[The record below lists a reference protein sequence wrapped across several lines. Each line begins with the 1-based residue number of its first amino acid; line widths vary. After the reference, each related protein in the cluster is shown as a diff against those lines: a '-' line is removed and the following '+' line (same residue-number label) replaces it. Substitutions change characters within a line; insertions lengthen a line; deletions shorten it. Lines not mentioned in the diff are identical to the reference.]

1 KMEVIMGFKPVDVSM
16 KFETIRK
23 AKAEGK
29 IYLSSESVQMIK
41 EGKVPKGDVLSASQ
55 MAGMFGAKRTA
66 DILPFCHNIMIDHVV
81 VETRLEED
89 GVYATAEVKCVG
101 RTGVEMEALTAVSAA
116 LLNVYDMLKAF
127 DKNMKIGDI
136 KLVSKSGGKSDY
148 EEDLSGLE
156 CAVITLSD
164 SCFEGKAEDKSGKTA
179 IDIIENEF
187 GGKVS
192 HYKVLPDDKEK
203 IIEEFKSLEGKVN
216 VIFTTGGTG
225 FSERDTTP
233 EATKEVIRTE
243 AVGFGEAMRIIGV
256 KFTPKSL
263 LSRATAGIL
272 GKDTLIINLPGS
284 TGGVKD
290 NLRMLAPIVKH
301 AIRMARGEK
310 KH

>member
-1 KMEVIMGFKPVDVSM
+1 MGFKPVDVSN
-16 KFETIRK
+16 KFETIRT

-29 IYLSSESVQMIK
+29 IYLSPESVEMIR
-41 EGKVPKGDVLSASQ
+41 EGKVPKGDVLLASQ
-55 MAGMFGAKRTA
+55 MAGMYGVKKTPE
-66 DILPFCHNIMIDHVV
+66 ILPFCHNIMIDHVV
-81 VETRLEED
+81 VDTKLEDD
-89 GVYATAEVKCVG
+89 GVYVTAEVKNVG

-127 DKNMKIGDI
+127 DKNMVIGDI
-136 KLVSKSGGKSDY
+136 KLVSKRGGKSDY
-148 EEDLSGLE
+148 AEDLSGLK

-164 SCFEGKAEDKSGKTA
+164 SCYKGEAKDRSGKTA

-187 GGKVS
+187 GGEVV
-192 HYKVLPDDKEK
+192 HYKILPDEK
-203 IIEEFKSLEGKVN
+203 DQIVNELKSLEGKVD

-225 FSERDTTP
+225 FSERDKTP

-243 AVGFGEAMRIIGV
+243 AIGFGEAMRVIGV

-263 LSRATAGIL
+263 LSRGTAGII
-272 GKDTLIINLPGS
+272 GKDTLVINLPGS

-290 NLRMLAPIVKH
+290 NLRMLAPMVKH

>member
-1 KMEVIMGFKPVDVSM
+1 MGFKPVDVSN
-16 KFETIRK
+16 KFETIRT

-29 IYLSSESVQMIK
+29 IYLSPESVEIIR
-41 EGKVPKGDVLSASQ
+41 EGKVPKGDVLLASQ
-55 MAGMFGAKRTA
+55 MAGMYGVKKTPE
-66 DILPFCHNIMIDHVV
+66 ILPFCHNIMIDHVV
-81 VETRLEED
+81 VDTKLEDD
-89 GVYATAEVKCVG
+89 GVYVTAEVKNVG

-127 DKNMKIGDI
+127 DKNMVIGDI
-136 KLVSKSGGKSDY
+136 KLVSKRGGKSDY
-148 EEDLSGLE
+148 AEDLSGLK

-164 SCFEGKAEDKSGKTA
+164 SCYKGEAEDRSGKTA

-187 GGKVS
+187 GGEVV
-192 HYKVLPDDKEK
+192 HYKILPDEK
-203 IIEEFKSLEGKVN
+203 DQIVDELKSLEGKVD

-225 FSERDTTP
+225 FSERDKTP

-243 AVGFGEAMRIIGV
+243 AIGFGEAMRVIGV

-263 LSRATAGIL
+263 LSRGTAGII
-272 GKDTLIINLPGS
+272 GKDTLVINLPGS

-290 NLRMLAPIVKH
+290 NLRMLAPMVKH

>member
-1 KMEVIMGFKPVDVSM
+1 MGFKPVDVSN
-16 KFETIRK
+16 KFETIRT

-29 IYLSSESVQMIK
+29 IYLSPESIEMIK
-41 EGKVPKGDVLSASQ
+41 KGEVPKGDVLLASQ
-55 MAGMFGAKRTA
+55 MAGLLGAKRTS
-66 DILPFCHNIMIDHVV
+66 DILPFCHNIMIDHVIV
-81 VETRLEED
+81 DTQLQED
-89 GVYATAEVKCVG
+89 GVYVTADVKCVG

-127 DKNMKIGDI
+127 DKNMVIGDI
-136 KLVSKSGGKSDY
+136 KLVSKRGGKSDY
-148 EEDLSGLE
+148 AEDLSGLQ

-164 SCFEGKAEDKSGKTA
+164 TCARGEAEDRSGKTA
-179 IDIIENEF
+179 INIIEDEF
-187 GGKVS
+187 GGSVV
-192 HYKVLPDDKEK
+192 HYEILPDEKQLLAEKLKE
-203 IIEEFKSLEGKVN
+203 LEGKVN

-233 EATKEVIRTE
+233 EATREVIRTE
-243 AVGFGEAMRIIGV
+243 MIGFSEAMRIVGI

-263 LSRATAGIL
+263 LSRGVCGII

-290 NLRMLAPIVKH
+290 NIRMIAPLIKH

>member
-1 KMEVIMGFKPVDVSM
+1 MGFKPVDVSM
-16 KFETIRK
+16 KFDTIRT

-29 IYLSSESVQMIK
+29 IYLSQESIEMIK
-41 EGKVPKGDVLSASQ
+41 NGKVPKGDVLLASQ
-55 MAGMFGAKRTA
+55 MAGMYGAKKTSE
-66 DILPFCHNIMIDHVV
+66 ILPFCHNIIIDHIV
-81 VETRLEED
+81 VETKLEDD
-89 GVYATAEVKCVG
+89 GVYITAEVKNVG
-101 RTGVEMEALTAVSAA
+101 RTGVEMEALTAVSTA

-127 DKNMKIGDI
+127 DKNMVIGDI
-136 KLVSKSGGKSDY
+136 KLVSKRGGKSDY
-148 EEDLSGLE
+148 AEDLSGLK

-164 SCFEGKAEDKSGKTA
+164 SCSKGEAEDKSGKTA
-179 IDIIENEF
+179 IKIIEEEF
-187 GGKVS
+187 NGKVV
-192 HYKVLPDDKEK
+192 HYKILPDDKEK
-203 IIEEFKSLEGKVN
+203 IIEELKSLEGKVD

-243 AVGFGEAMRIIGV
+243 AIGFAEAMRIIGV

-263 LSRATAGIL
+263 LSRATAGII
-272 GKDTLIINLPGS
+272 GKDTLVINMPGS

-290 NLRMLAPIVKH
+290 NLRMLAPMVKH

>member
-1 KMEVIMGFKPVDVSM
+1 MGFKPVDVSM
-16 KFETIRK
+16 KFETIRT

-29 IYLSSESVQMIK
+29 IYLSPESVEMIK
-41 EGKVPKGDVLSASQ
+41 NGEVPKGDVLLASQ
-55 MAGMFGAKRTA
+55 MAGMYGAKRTP

-81 VETRLEED
+81 IETKLEDD
-89 GVYATAEVKCVG
+89 GVYVTAEVKNVG

-127 DKNMKIGDI
+127 DKNMVIGDI
-136 KLVSKSGGKSDY
+136 KLVSKRGGKSDY
-148 EEDLSGLE
+148 AEDLSGLK

-164 SCFEGKAEDKSGKTA
+164 TCARGEAEDRSGKTA
-179 IDIIENEF
+179 IKIIEEEF
-187 GGKVS
+187 GGEVV
-192 HYKVLPDDKEK
+192 HYKILPDDKEK
-203 IIEEFKSLEGKVN
+203 IVEELKSLEGKVD

-243 AVGFGEAMRIIGV
+243 AIGFAEAMRIIGV

-263 LSRATAGIL
+263 LSRATAGIM
-272 GKDTLIINLPGS
+272 GKDTLIINMPGS

-290 NLRMLAPIVKH
+290 NLRMLAPMVKH